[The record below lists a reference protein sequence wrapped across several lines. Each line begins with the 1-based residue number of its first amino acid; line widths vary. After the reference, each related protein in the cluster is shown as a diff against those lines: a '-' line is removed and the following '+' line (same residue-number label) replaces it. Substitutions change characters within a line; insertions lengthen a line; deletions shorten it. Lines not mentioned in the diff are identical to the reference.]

1 AAYAPSLHLKAGQPA
16 TFKTRTFRTTHGEEH
31 WDFGDGTPAVTV
43 KSDGAVN
50 RLAKDGF
57 AVTGHSFAKAG
68 NYVVRVDRSNERG
81 EPAIAHLW
89 VPVEP

>member
-1 AAYAPSLHLKAGQPA
+1 M
-16 TFKTRTFRTTHGEEH
+16 
-31 WDFGDGTPAVTV
+31 TV

-57 AVTGHSFAKAG
+57 AITGHSFATPG
-68 NYVVRVDRSNERG
+68 NYVVRVERSNERG